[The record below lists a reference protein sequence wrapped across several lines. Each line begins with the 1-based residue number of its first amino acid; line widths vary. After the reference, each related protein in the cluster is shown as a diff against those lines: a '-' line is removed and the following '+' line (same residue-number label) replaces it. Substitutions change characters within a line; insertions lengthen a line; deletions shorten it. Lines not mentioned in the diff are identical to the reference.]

1 MEPVSLIVL
10 LLMGT
15 LAGAINAAVGSG
27 SLLTLP
33 VLLALGI
40 PPGAAVR
47 TNTIG
52 ILFSTFGSVYGYRRE
67 IAEEKGNLG
76 PLMVVTALCATGGAL
91 LLLISPTGA
100 LDVIVPLLIVFAL
113 GMVIFQKRITAML
126 RSSQERRAARRA
138 SGSAATA
145 AAVGG
150 ADAADGP
157 AVEGSAAAEG
167 GAAPADGPAVE
178 GSAAAEA
185 GRDAADGVP
194 ARSPYRSPG
203 LIGAMG
209 AASVYGGYF
218 TAAQGILY
226 LGVLGTFTG
235 RSMRSVNSI
244 KNLLSLVVNL
254 SAATVYL
261 IAHFVLG
268 VEIVWIATAAIA
280 VGALLGGYFGAHLA
294 KRMPE
299 WLLRGIIVAVALFAL
314 VRQLL

>member
-1 MEPVSLIVL
+1 MDPVSLIVL

-157 AVEGSAAAEG
+157 AVEGSAAAE
-167 GAAPADGPAVE
+167 
-178 GSAAAEA
+178 A
-185 GRDAADGVP
+185 GRDAVDGAP

-244 KNLLSLVVNL
+244 KNLLSLIVNL
-254 SAATVYL
+254 AA
-261 IAHFVLG
+261 A
-268 VEIVWIATAAIA
+268 
-280 VGALLGGYFGAHLA
+280 
-294 KRMPE
+294 
-299 WLLRGIIVAVALFAL
+299 
-314 VRQLL
+314 